1 MTTRSNGHLLW
12 RMKNSHYCTDS
23 YAATAVTIVTAV
35 TTVTAV
41 TAVTI
46 VIIVTIVATAFLPP
60 DPYISKESQ
69 NFRLLHPTRRFQ
81 QSQIICLLW

>member
-1 MTTRSNGHLLW
+1 MTTRSNGYLLW
-12 RMKNSHYCTDS
+12 RMKNFHYCTDS
-23 YAATAVTIVTAV
+23 YAATAVTIVT
-35 TTVTAV
+35 TV